1 MSTIKTENISGGAAA
16 VVTTTTTTMGGGN
29 GPTSFQLPVNMC
41 ITGTSSGAGTT
52 GGGGGGVPAASCVGV
67 ITTTTTT
74 TRNNISVT
82 NIKCEVDDGGTSTP
96 SNSSGGGNGNIVSVG
111 FYNGSRTGAII
122 SGGSATSS
130 GGGGVSGIMGGAG
143 VITSGHGIRIPVTKA
158 EDSDSEAELT
168 NIENLKVTR
177 RVTSSSSSSTVMGS
191 ASTSAGNHH
200 NGPRPMSWEGE
211 LSDNEDTREAEL
223 MDTDTTMSNGGGE
236 GGGGGAGQQEPSNAV
251 AVIKSEATTTTPSM
265 FVGGGQEPPT
275 IKPEMD
281 LHQPTTI
288 YHPKL
293 KLAPTQSDPINL
305 KYEPPDHASPLVNS
319 PLLARQKST
328 TALPHLPA
336 NPSPDSAIHSVYTHS
351 SPSQSPLTSRHAPY
365 TPSLSRNN
373 SDASHSSCYSYSSE
387 FSPTHSPIQGRHQA
401 AGHVVYGSFNGS
413 NGNSLHHS
421 ALLYRPMVGGG
432 GSNGASS
439 STSSAK
445 MDSMSNEVQNLSMDA
460 SSTSSS
466 GAPTTTA
473 FSMATDPATG
483 LPASPAA
490 GISRQQLINS
500 PCPICGDKISGFHYG
515 IFSCE
520 SCKGFFKR
528 TVQNRKNYVCVRGGP
543 CAVSIT
549 TRKKCPACRFDKC
562 LQKGMKLEAIR
573 EDRTRGG
580 RSTYQCSYT
589 LPNSIMSPLLSP
601 EQQQHHN
608 QQQSSVQNL
617 LSQQQQTQLQH
628 QLQQRLNPPLHSPHQ
643 QHQQSQ
649 QQHSSAH
656 HQNNGFVAA
665 GLATIKT
672 ELPDGGGG
680 YGKATTPAAHS
691 PSLNGGLHSA
701 AASPRNH
708 TSSSSS
714 TTPSSS
720 HPAIS
725 GVSHTNSHNNSHNNS
740 IPQLL
745 QEIMDVEH
753 LWQYT
758 DAELA
763 RLNQP
768 LASSS
773 SSASLNSS
781 STDSSSTAAASHMTN
796 PLLASAGLSSSTNP
810 DLIAH
815 LCKVAD
821 HRLYKIVKWCKSLP
835 LFKNISID
843 DQICLLLNSW
853 CELLLFSCCYHSIDV
868 PGEIKMSMGK
878 KITLSQA
885 KLTGFQ
891 TCIERML
898 NLTDHLR
905 RLRVDRYEYVA
916 MKVIVLLQ
924 SDTSELQEPVKVRE
938 CQEKALQSLQA
949 YTLAHYPETPSKFGE
964 LLLRIPDLQ
973 RTCQLG
979 KEMLNA
985 IKSRD
990 DGDFNLLM
998 ELLRGEH

>member
-1 MSTIKTENISGGAAA
+1 MSSIKTENIAGPS
-16 VVTTTTTTMGGGN
+16 VVTTTTTGAGTNAILGGSSNGSTTTFQLPINMSTTTTSMTGGGVGVGGGN
-29 GPTSFQLPVNMC
+29 
-41 ITGTSSGAGTT
+41 ITTT
-52 GGGGGGVPAASCVGV
+52 GGVGGV
-67 ITTTTTT
+67 ITTTTTTT

-82 NIKCEVDDGGTSTP
+82 NIKCEVDDGASQAASSSTTT
-96 SNSSGGGNGNIVSVG
+96 NGNIVSVG
-111 FYNGSRTGAII
+111 FYNGSRTGAIVAGTT
-122 SGGSATSS
+122 GGT
-130 GGGGVSGIMGGAG
+130 GGMVTTG

-158 EDSDSEAELT
+158 EDSDSETELT

-177 RVTSSSSSSTVMGS
+177 RVASSST
-191 ASTSAGNHH
+191 STSNHH

-223 MDTDTTMSNGGGE
+223 MDTDTTMSNGGG
-236 GGGGGAGQQEPSNAV
+236 GIQEPTNAV
-251 AVIKSEATTTTPSM
+251 AVIKSEATTTTPSVSVVQG
-265 FVGGGQEPPT
+265 FSTP

-281 LHQPTTI
+281 QVLGELHHPGTI

-305 KYEPPDHASPLVNS
+305 KYEPPDHTAPTPLVNS

-401 AGHVVYGSFNGS
+401 PHVVYGSFNGS
-413 NGNSLHHS
+413 SGNSLHHS
-421 ALLYRPMVGGG
+421 ALLYRPLT
-432 GSNGASS
+432 GSSQTSS
-439 STSSAK
+439 SAGGK
-445 MDSMSNEVQNLSMDA
+445 MENVSNEVQNLSMDA
-460 SSTSSS
+460 SSTSSTTSAFGMTSDPS
-466 GAPTTTA
+466 GL
-473 FSMATDPATG
+473 S
-483 LPASPAA
+483 ASPAAA

-601 EQQQHHN
+601 EQQSSSQN
-608 QQQSSVQNL
+608 LLTQQQS
-617 LSQQQQTQLQH
+617 QLQH
-628 QLQQRLNPPLHSPHQ
+628 QLQQRLNPPLHSPH
-643 QHQQSQ
+643 H
-649 QQHSSAH
+649 HPH
-656 HQNNGFVAA
+656 HQSNGFGGLPSNHNSSNNGGG
-665 GLATIKT
+665 GLGSATIKT
-672 ELPDGGGG
+672 EIIDP
-680 YGKATTPAAHS
+680 YNKNPESSASHS
-691 PSLNGGLHSA
+691 PSLNGLHVSTT
-701 AASPRNH
+701 SPRNH
-708 TSSSSS
+708 SGPSSSSNVNNSNNSS
-714 TTPSSS
+714 TAQQSS
-720 HPAIS
+720 
-725 GVSHTNSHNNSHNNS
+725 NSHNSS

-768 LASSS
+768 LTSSS

-781 STDSSSTAAASHMTN
+781 STDSSTAAASHMTN

-843 DQICLLLNSW
+843 DQICLLINSW
-853 CELLLFSCCYHSIDV
+853 CELLLFSCCYRSIDT
-868 PGEIKMSMGK
+868 PGEIKMSLGK
-878 KITLSQA
+878 TITLPQA

-891 TCIERML
+891 PCIERML

-949 YTLAHYPETPSKFGE
+949 YTLANYPETPSKFGE

-979 KEMLNA
+979 KEMLS

-990 DGDFNLLM
+990 GGDFNLLM